1 MKIKRHNA
9 QWNIA
14 SDKFVKSEREKKHRN
29 TRTLLHVHIEAIQ
42 LEIEAEFQMNFWY
55 FERSQYIEGV

>member
-14 SDKFVKSEREKKHRN
+14 SDKFVKSEREKKH
-29 TRTLLHVHIEAIQ
+29 TETH
-42 LEIEAEFQMNFWY
+42 
-55 FERSQYIEGV
+55 ERSYMYTSKRFN